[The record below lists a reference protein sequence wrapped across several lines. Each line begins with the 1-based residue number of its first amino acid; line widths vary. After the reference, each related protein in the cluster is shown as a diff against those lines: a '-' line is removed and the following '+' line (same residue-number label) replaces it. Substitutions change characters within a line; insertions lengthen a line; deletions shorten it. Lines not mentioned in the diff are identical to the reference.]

1 MANFETV
8 IFILAILIGLS
19 AITDKI
25 KLPYPILL
33 VATGL
38 VIGFVP
44 FLPNLALDPDVALV
58 IFLPPLLYDA
68 ASKTA
73 WQEFT
78 RSLRP
83 ITTLAVTLVFF
94 TTTAVAVAAYYVIP
108 DFSWPLAFVLGAIV
122 SPPDAVAASSI
133 IKGLGLNKRVIAILE
148 GESLLN
154 DASALI
160 AYRYALAAVMTG
172 SFVLW
177 EASLQ
182 FLVVAGGGL
191 LIGGV
196 LGWLMTVALQRI
208 TSATTQ
214 TSLTLLTPYLAYL
227 AAEHVHASG
236 VLAVVS
242 AGLLITRRTSEVF
255 SPQARLESRAVWDT
269 VIFLLEGV
277 IFILI
282 GLQLPAIV
290 ADLEGYTAG
299 ELALYSVVVS
309 AVTIMIRILW
319 VFFSTYY
326 PHLLGWSERSN
337 STGSGEQSNQVDWR
351 NMLIVAWTGTRGVI
365 SLATALALPLTLAN
379 GQFFPQRT
387 LILFLAF
394 AVILATLVL
403 QGLTLPLLIRLLGV
417 QPQNDLAREDQAL
430 EYLLA
435 SRALDFLEHG
445 FPLPLAGP
453 LKQTLARRYQLLIHE
468 LGSRLNEAEPAGP
481 QAVEER
487 SLGSELRTAERTLGE
502 YQQALLVELAR
513 ESRFS
518 DEVLRTAERRLDL
531 EMARLDA
538 SENGFLSVIF

>member
-1 MANFETV
+1 MANFQTV

-19 AITDKI
+19 AIADKI

-33 VATGL
+33 VGTGL

-78 RSLRP
+78 RSIRP

-94 TTTAVAVAAYYVIP
+94 TTTAVAAAAHYVIP
-108 DFSWPLAFVLGAIV
+108 GFSWPLAFVLGAIV
-122 SPPDAVAASSI
+122 SPPDAVAANSI

-154 DASALI
+154 DASALV
-160 AYRYALAAVMTG
+160 AYRYAVAAVMTG

-182 FLVVAGGGL
+182 FLILAGGGL
-191 LIGGV
+191 LLGGL

-208 TSATTQ
+208 ASATIQ
-214 TSLTLLTPYLAYL
+214 TSLTLLAPYLAYL

-236 VLAVVS
+236 ILAVVS
-242 AGLLITRRTSEVF
+242 AGLVITRRTPEVF

-269 VIFLLEGV
+269 AIFLLEGV
-277 IFILI
+277 VFILI
-282 GLQLPAIV
+282 GLQLPTIV
-290 ADLEGYTAG
+290 TDLHGYTTG

-309 AVTIMIRILW
+309 VVTIVIRILW
-319 VFFSTYY
+319 VFFSSYY
-326 PHLLGWSERSN
+326 PKVLGWSEQ
-337 STGSGEQSNQVDWR
+337 STISSSDTDKPPNQVDWR
-351 NMLIVAWTGTRGVI
+351 NVLIVAWTGTRGVI
-365 SLATALALPLTLAN
+365 SLATALALPLSLA
-379 GQFFPQRT
+379 GGELFPQRN

-394 AVILATLVL
+394 VVILSTLVL
-403 QGLTLPLLIRLLGV
+403 QGLTLPLLIQLLGV
-417 QPQNDLAREDQAL
+417 KSQNDQAREDQAL
-430 EYLLA
+430 ELLLA
-435 SRALDFLEHG
+435 SRALRYLENDF
-445 FPLPLAGP
+445 PMALPGP
-453 LKQTLARRYQLLIHE
+453 LKQTLARRYQLLVNE
-468 LGSRLNEAEPAGP
+468 LGATLQESEFGINPDN
-481 QAVEER
+481 ER
-487 SLGSELRTAERTLGE
+487 SLVGEMRAAERTLGE
-502 YQQALLVELAR
+502 YQQSLLVELAR
-513 ESRFS
+513 ENRFS

-538 SENGFLSVIF
+538 SEQAAGE